1 MIESGTPQNQGG
13 EFIDGVPVVVLHDAA
28 DDVHV
33 FLRAIFDSS
42 YFMPPPEPVYFAGV
56 LAILRLSHKYDVGYL
71 HRRALTHLSTE
82 FYHPSVEE
90 YIGSLSKID
99 HLQYPPSDGPTDAA
113 KISRVFALVN
123 AAHEI
128 GALWLLPGHTTTPA
142 PVNSRISCR
151 RWMKGQTHT
160 TFLHEPIK
168 DCMEPTR
175 CPVLRRSLRSWIFK
189 SKLPFRLLISGQTYG
204 GSPGGRSTLMA
215 EAKFCPPCYE
225 AGILNLKVALE
236 DRWNRLPTY
245 FGLPGWPELEA
256 MREVA
261 MRRGNS

>member
-1 MIESGTPQNQGG
+1 
-13 EFIDGVPVVVLHDAA
+13 
-28 DDVHV
+28 
-33 FLRAIFDSS
+33 
-42 YFMPPPEPVYFAGV
+42 MPPPEPVYFADV

-90 YIGSLSKID
+90 YIRSLSKID

-123 AAHEI
+123 AAHEV
-128 GALWLLPGHTTTPA
+128 GALWLLPWAYYDTCTRKFEDLMSALDERANAHHVRTYFAGCHNLIHATIR
-142 PVNSRISCR
+142 VHS
-151 RWMKGQTHT
+151 
-160 TFLHEPIK
+160 FLHEPIK

-189 SKLPFRLLISGQTYG
+189 SKLPFRLFDFWADIWRK
-204 GSPGGRSTLMA
+204 PGGPFHPDGGE